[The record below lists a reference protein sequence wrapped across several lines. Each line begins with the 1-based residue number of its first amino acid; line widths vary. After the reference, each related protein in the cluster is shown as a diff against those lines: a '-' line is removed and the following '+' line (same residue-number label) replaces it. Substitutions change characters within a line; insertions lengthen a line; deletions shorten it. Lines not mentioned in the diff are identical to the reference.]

1 VAATFH
7 LSVVTPERE
16 VLALEARF
24 VALPAYDGEMGFLP
38 RRAPLLVQLGAGQ
51 LRIEAADGAKRSLFV
66 AGGFAQMVED
76 KLTLL
81 TEEAREPDSITAQE
95 AERILAEAA
104 TLAAPDEPAFA
115 KKRRALERA
124 RALKRIAAG

>member
-76 KLTLL
+76 RLTLL
-81 TEEAREPDSITAQE
+81 TEEATEPARLSAAAARRT
-95 AERILAEAA
+95 LAEVQAES
-104 TLAAPDEPAFA
+104 PRGDEAW
-115 KKRRALERA
+115 RRKQRTQDRA
-124 RALKRIAAG
+124 RAVLRLTR

>member
-1 VAATFH
+1 
-7 LSVVTPERE
+7 
-16 VLALEARF
+16 
-24 VALPAYDGEMGFLP
+24 
-38 RRAPLLVQLGAGQ
+38 
-51 LRIEAADGAKRSLFV
+51 
-66 AGGFAQMVED
+66 MVED

>member
-1 VAATFH
+1 MAATFH

-38 RRAPLLVQLGAGQ
+38 RRAPLLVQLGAGR

-95 AERILAEAA
+95 AERILAQAA

>member
-38 RRAPLLVQLGAGQ
+38 RRAPLLVQLGAGR

-95 AERILAEAA
+95 AERILAQAA